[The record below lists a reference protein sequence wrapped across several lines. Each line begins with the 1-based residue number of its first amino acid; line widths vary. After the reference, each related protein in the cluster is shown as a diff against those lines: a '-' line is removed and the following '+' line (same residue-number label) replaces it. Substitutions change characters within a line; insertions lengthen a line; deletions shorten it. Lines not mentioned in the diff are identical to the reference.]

1 MTRFDTLDL
10 ATDETAVKD
19 LLGRMVA
26 AWRLTAQSGLP
37 RSRGMGAEQP
47 ERARRG
53 EFDKEDS
60 LASRVLHDLDVRGKV
75 WGALRAQE
83 SKH

>member
-26 AWRLTAQSGLP
+26 AWR
-37 RSRGMGAEQP
+37 
-47 ERARRG
+47 
-53 EFDKEDS
+53 FDS
-60 LASRVLHDLDVRGKV
+60 AVGSSSVTGY
-75 WGALRAQE
+75 GG
-83 SKH
+83 